1 MRVLPPEAT
10 PDAAILLTTR
20 GVRAFVDGLVSVVL
34 PSYLVLL
41 GFNGVQIGTIV
52 TGTLLGSALLTLI
65 VGFRGNHVPRPTL
78 LRLVA
83 VLMITTGLGFAA
95 FTWFWALLLVAVVG
109 TINPSSGDV
118 SVFLPAEQA
127 VVPETVP
134 DRSRTAM
141 FARYSLVAFVVAAF
155 GSLAAGLP
163 GWVAAHSALTRLAA
177 TRGVFLVYA
186 LAGVTVLFF
195 YQHLSPRLSHRPA
208 DRRASA
214 LGASKPLVYR
224 LAAVFCIDAFGGGF
238 VVTSLIS
245 YWLLRRFHLSVATA
259 GTIFFWAGLFSGLSA
274 LLAERLAARI
284 GLVRTMVFTHL
295 PANVLLMA
303 TAFMPTA
310 PLAVACLLARSL
322 LSQMDVPAR
331 TSYVM
336 AIVKPEERPAAA
348 SVTNVP
354 RSLAS
359 ALPPLLAGWMLDH
372 TTFGWPLLVGGA
384 LKFTYDLVLL
394 VLFKEVRPPEEH
406 RDQGRIPRRW
416 RPSRRT
422 NTYVS

>member
-1 MRVLPPEAT
+1 
-10 PDAAILLTTR
+10 
-20 GVRAFVDGLVSVVL
+20 
-34 PSYLVLL
+34 
-41 GFNGVQIGTIV
+41 
-52 TGTLLGSALLTLI
+52 
-65 VGFRGNHVPRPTL
+65 
-78 LRLVA
+78 
-83 VLMITTGLGFAA
+83 
-95 FTWFWALLLVAVVG
+95 
-109 TINPSSGDV
+109 
-118 SVFLPAEQA
+118 
-127 VVPETVP
+127 
-134 DRSRTAM
+134 
-141 FARYSLVAFVVAAF
+141 
-155 GSLAAGLP
+155 
-163 GWVAAHSALTRLAA
+163 
-177 TRGVFLVYA
+177 
-186 LAGVTVLFF
+186 
-195 YQHLSPRLSHRPA
+195 
-208 DRRASA
+208 
-214 LGASKPLVYR
+214 
-224 LAAVFCIDAFGGGF
+224 
-238 VVTSLIS
+238 
-245 YWLLRRFHLSVATA
+245 LLRRFHLSVATA

>member
-1 MRVLPPEAT
+1 MRVLPPDAT
-10 PDAAILLTTR
+10 PDATILLTTR

-41 GFNGVQIGTIV
+41 GFSGVQIGTIV

-65 VGFRGNHVPRPTL
+65 VGFRGNHLPRPTL
-78 LRLVA
+78 LRLVS
-83 VLMITTGLGFAA
+83 VLMISTGLGFAA
-95 FTWFWALLLVAVVG
+95 VTWFWGLLLVAVVG

-118 SVFLPAEQA
+118 SVFLPTEQA

-134 DRSRTAM
+134 DRSRTAI
-141 FARYSLVAFVVAAF
+141 FARYSLVAFVAAAF

-163 GWVAAHSALTRLAA
+163 GWVAANTALTRLTA
-177 TRGVFLVYA
+177 TRGVFLLYA
-186 LAGVTVLFF
+186 FAGVTVLFF
-195 YQHLSPRLSHRPA
+195 YQHLSPKLSHRPA
-208 DRRASA
+208 GTRAPA
-214 LGASKPLVYR
+214 LGESKPLVYR
-224 LAAVFCIDAFGGGF
+224 LAAVFCIDALGGGF

-259 GTIFFWAGLFSGLSA
+259 GTIFFWAGLFSGMSA
-274 LLAERLAARI
+274 LLAQPLAARI

-354 RSLAS
+354 RSLAA
-359 ALPPLLAGWMLDH
+359 ALPPLLAGWMLDR

-384 LKFTYDLVLL
+384 LKFTYDIVLL
-394 VLFKEVRPPEEH
+394 VLFKEVRPPEE
-406 RDQGRIPRRW
+406 RSGEARPPRR
-416 RPSRRT
+416 RRRARRT